1 MKKASKLFVGLL
13 VVVCIVEGFFLYR
26 AYAIPTETRKT
37 MQKIN
42 KIEEAIDKYYKGDID
57 EEKLEDYTYKGLVA
71 GLGDPY
77 SDYYSEK
84 EFKELMESTNGVY
97 SGIGLYLTQNM
108 QTGVITVVKPIKG
121 SPSDGKGL
129 KKGDILTQIDGKDV
143 QTGEDLS
150 EIVKKIKGEEGTK
163 VSLTFLRGDKTKK
176 YTFTRKSI
184 ETPTVETKM
193 LENHIGYLSILEFDE
208 VTVKQFEAGIKKL
221 EGQGMKSLII
231 DLRDNPGGLLSAV
244 VEIADDILPK
254 GKIVYTEDK
263 NGKKKYYNAEDDDQ
277 LDIPLCVLVNGNS
290 ASASEI
296 LAGAV
301 KDRKAGTLV
310 GEKTFGKG
318 IVQGFF
324 DLGDDSYVKLT
335 YSSYYTPAG
344 HNIHKKGIEP
354 NITVK
359 DNEKTKKD
367 EQIEEAKKILNK
379 K

>member
-1 MKKASKLFVGLL
+1 MKKTTKLFVGLL

-42 KIEEAIDKYYKGDID
+42 KIEKAIDKYYKGDVD

-84 EFKELMESTNGVY
+84 EFTELMESTNGVY

-143 QTGEDLS
+143 KTGEDLS

-193 LENHIGYLSILEFDE
+193 LEDHIGYLSILEFDE

-221 EGQGMKSLII
+221 KGQGMKSLII

-354 NITVK
+354 NVTVK
-359 DNEKTKKD
+359 DDEKTKKD

>member
-254 GKIVYTEDK
+254 GKIVYTEDN

-290 ASASEI
+290 ASASES